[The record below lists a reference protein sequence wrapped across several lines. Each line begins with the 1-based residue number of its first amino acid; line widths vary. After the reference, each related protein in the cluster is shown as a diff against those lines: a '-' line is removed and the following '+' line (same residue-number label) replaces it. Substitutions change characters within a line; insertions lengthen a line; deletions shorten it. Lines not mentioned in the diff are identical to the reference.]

1 MCIMKYFLFFFLTLI
16 LVMKHTLSLQ
26 NLQLSL
32 PEEENR
38 VKGIRVLGEKVL
50 PGTVDSGQVNIRAQI
65 DSSQQDW
72 EGLLSAVQ

>member
-1 MCIMKYFLFFFLTLI
+1 
-16 LVMKHTLSLQ
+16 MKHIFSLQ

>member
-1 MCIMKYFLFFFLTLI
+1 MCIIKYFLSLRTLI
-16 LVMKHTLSLQ
+16 LVMKHILSLQ